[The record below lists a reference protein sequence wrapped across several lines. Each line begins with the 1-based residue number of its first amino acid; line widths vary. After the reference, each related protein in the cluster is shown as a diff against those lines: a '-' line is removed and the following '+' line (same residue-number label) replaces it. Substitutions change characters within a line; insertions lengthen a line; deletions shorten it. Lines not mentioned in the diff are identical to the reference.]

1 MPMNASDIHY
11 GNYNHR
17 EKLASDGFNSS
28 YGREVSMNQHVM
40 SNSSSNE
47 RVPPRTLQDADQQR
61 SFIVKDRYDS
71 TSVENLSGKIFLP
84 CTFVTPI
91 DILCA
96 KKFTEAHELTTLL
109 CIFT

>member
-1 MPMNASDIHY
+1 MNASDIHY

-28 YGREVSMNQHVM
+28 YGRDEVSMNQHVM

-61 SFIVKDRYDS
+61 SFIVKDSYDS

-84 CTFVTPI
+84 CTFATTV
-91 DILCA
+91 D
-96 KKFTEAHELTTLL
+96 KKFPDVHDLTTLL

>member
-1 MPMNASDIHY
+1 MHMNASDIHY

-17 EKLASDGFNSS
+17 EKLASDGFSS
-28 YGREVSMNQHVM
+28 SCGREMSMNQHVM

-61 SFIVKDRYDS
+61 SFIVKDSYDS

-84 CTFVTPI
+84 CTFATTV
-91 DILCA
+91 D
-96 KKFTEAHELTTLL
+96 KKFPDVHDLTTLL

>member
-84 CTFVTPI
+84 CTFVTNI
-91 DILCA
+91 ICQ
-96 KKFTEAHELTTLL
+96 KFIEVHELTTLL
-109 CIFT
+109 LSLHRW

>member
-1 MPMNASDIHY
+1 MNTSDIHY

-71 TSVENLSGKIFLP
+71 TSVENLSGKIP
-84 CTFVTPI
+84 PPMYIC
-91 DILCA
+91 DYN
-96 KKFTEAHELTTLL
+96 KNSTEVHELTTFL

>member
-1 MPMNASDIHY
+1 MNASDIHY

-84 CTFVTPI
+84 CTFVTTI
-91 DILCA
+91 D
-96 KKFTEAHELTTLL
+96 KKFTEVHELTTLL